1 MYDRMQ
7 LHAEPPLKKVK
18 ALDDW
23 LDLHFKVIQRL
34 VEEPM
39 FAHPRIGEPTMEV
52 TVVGANLWG
61 PWMHSFQNMLHK
73 PFVRHYID
81 TEMIGETK
89 KWDQG
94 DPRTPRWQEKMLFLP
109 RGAKVSQFEILNDTQ
124 IPLVLGDC
132 ALSTETVW
140 TTAKNCGRYLL
151 DLPILHQG
159 NEVGKIQ
166 LRFSMWNGR
175 PLEEENPM
183 LGHME
188 LQGTL
193 AGAMDNDY
201 IGSGLG
207 FARNPVPDSPFRV
220 TGPMGMIPMTYNGAM
235 PQPGFMNN
243 AFAPPM
249 SPYPPVMPGYGPPLG
264 Y

>member
-1 MYDRMQ
+1 MQERQQ

-18 ALDDW
+18 DLGEW

-39 FAHPRIGEPTMEV
+39 FAEPRMGEPCMEV

-61 PWMHSFQNMLHK
+61 PWMHPFQNMLQR

-89 KWDQG
+89 PWEGRPPNQ
-94 DPRTPRWQEKMLFLP
+94 PRWQEKMLFLP
-109 RGAKVSQFEILNDTQ
+109 RGAKVSQFEILNDTE
-124 IPLVLGDC
+124 IPLVLGEC
-132 ALSTETVW
+132 ALSTETIW

-151 DLPILHQG
+151 DLPILYQG
-159 NEVGKIQ
+159 NEVGNIQ

-183 LGHME
+183 LGHIG
-188 LQGTL
+188 GTL
-193 AGAMDNDY
+193 AGAMDNDNF
-201 IGSGLG
+201 GSNVPASV
-207 FARNPVPDSPFRV
+207 FAEDNFRV
-220 TGPMGMIPMTYNGAM
+220 PGPMGMPTTYDGPMSR
-235 PQPGFMNN
+235 PGSMNN
-243 AFAPPM
+243 LFAPPM
-249 SPYPPVMPGYGPPLG
+249 SPYPPVMPGYGPRMG